1 MANRIKTSH
10 IQQIMNDEKIV
21 TIHIDEYLDLKET
34 IKLLEQT
41 LEAYKH
47 QVKLLT
53 KNQRKWYHLF

>member
-1 MANRIKTSH
+1 
-10 IQQIMNDEKIV
+10 MNYEKIV
-21 TIHIDEYLDLKET
+21 TIHIDEYLELKET